1 MLPVII
7 TILMVSGFLML
18 CGLLVIRNVIY
29 ICQPNEVL
37 IFSGQTRALGNR
49 EVGYRLVRGGRG
61 IRTPLFETVD
71 RLDLTNMIIE
81 LQARDAYAK
90 GGIKLSVQAV
100 ANIKIANNEPII
112 CNAIERFL
120 GKKRS
125 EIMSIAKETLEGN
138 LRGVLASLTPEQV
151 NEDKQAFEELLID
164 EAELDLQRLGLRLD
178 SLKIQNITD
187 DSGYLDSIGRR
198 QSADLIRRSRI
209 AEARNQAESV
219 IQEAL
224 NAEQTSLSQ
233 VDAQISIVRAEAAR
247 RIADT
252 KTKRLAMVAEQQSEV
267 RSQIAKAHAEL
278 DLQRHRIEQVRR
290 QLNADI
296 IEPALA
302 KQLELES
309 EAKGA
314 AASITENG
322 RANAEVLREIARTWK
337 AAGPHAR
344 EIFITQKLDT
354 LVKTMVGTMK
364 NIEIDKITVIDSKLG
379 QVDASGSM
387 PMKVA
392 SANEQLRELVGLDVS
407 SVVQGL
413 AAATTSRSGR

>member
-1 MLPVII
+1 MVPVIV
-7 TILMVSGFLML
+7 TTLMVGGFML
-18 CGLLVIRNVIY
+18 VCALLVIRNVIY

-37 IFSGQTRALGNR
+37 IFSGQARSLGNR

-61 IRTPLFETVD
+61 IRTPLFERVD

-90 GGIKLSVQAV
+90 GGIKLTVQAV

-125 EIMSIAKETLEGN
+125 EIMRIAKETLEGN

-187 DSGYLDSIGRR
+187 ENGYLDSIGRR
-198 QSADLIRRSRI
+198 QSADLLRRSRI
-209 AEARNQAESV
+209 AEARNQAEAI
-219 IQEAL
+219 IQEAH
-224 NAEQTSLSQ
+224 NAERTSLSQ
-233 VDAQISIVRAEAAR
+233 IDAQIAVVRAEAER
-247 RIADT
+247 RITDA
-252 KTKRLAMVAEQQSEV
+252 KTKRIALVAEEQSQV
-267 RSQIAKAHAEL
+267 RSQIAKAHAEM
-278 DLQRHRIEQVRR
+278 DLQRNRIEQIRR

-296 IEPALA
+296 IEPAMA
-302 KQLELES
+302 KRQRLEA

-314 AASITENG
+314 AASIIENG
-322 RANAEVLREIARTWK
+322 RANAEVLRQIARTWK

-344 EIFITQKLDT
+344 EIFLTQKLDT
-354 LVKTMVGTMK
+354 LIKTMLGTMK
-364 NIEIDKITVIDSKLG
+364 DLQIDKITVIDSNLSK
-379 QVDASGSM
+379 VDQDGSL

-392 SANEQLRELVGLDVS
+392 SANEQLRELVGMDMS
-407 SVVQGL
+407 SVVKGL
-413 AAATTSRSGR
+413 ALSQSK